1 MVLFCKCHHCV
12 FHEYV
17 ITISNSDNDKSDK
30 DTAAETGS
38 VEALAETANKD
49 TIIDNSKEVAKPN
62 TTIDSSNN
70 QEVDVNSNSKNVE
83 VASEIDEA
91 KEKLSTTEVEAND
104 NSEQPEIA
112 SNIEAEKADIEI
124 LDELIN
130 PNEEQAEIEP

>member
-17 ITISNSDNDKSDK
+17 ITISNSDSDKPDK

-38 VEALAETANKD
+38 VDALAETANKD
-49 TIIDNSKEVAKPN
+49 TIIDNSKEVDEAKPP
-62 TTIDSSNN
+62 IDSSNT
-70 QEVDVNSNSKNVE
+70 QEVDVNSNSKKVE

-91 KEKLSTTEVEAND
+91 QEKLDTTAAEAND
-104 NSEQPEIA
+104 NSEQPEIV

-130 PNEEQAEIEP
+130 PNEEQADIET